1 VFRRNTKVGL
11 FWEIYG
17 TAPADSTLP
26 ISLTISPLET
36 GRFRAA
42 LGALRIAPKVTPLNI
57 RWQENGATGMLSA
70 RSVMLD
76 LSLVPPGKYEVK
88 LEVGAT
94 KVASATKVIRI
105 R

>member
-1 VFRRNTKVGL
+1 L

-17 TAPADSTLP
+17 RAPADSTLP
-26 ISLTISPLET
+26 VSLTISPLET
-36 GRFRAA
+36 GRLRAA
-42 LGALRIAPKVTPLNI
+42 LGVLRMAPKPTPLNI
-57 RWQENGATGMLSA
+57 RWQENAAAGMLSA
-70 RSVMLD
+70 RAVMLD

-94 KVASATKVIRI
+94 TAATTSKVIRV